1 MKLHVFGASGAG
13 VTTLGRALSGT
24 LGLPYFDSDDYFW
37 LPAKPD
43 YTQRRP
49 AAERAALLAHD
60 LAQHPSWILGGLV
73 GGWDDSWW
81 MAFDLVVFLWLP
93 PALRLQRLAE
103 REQQRY
109 GAAIATDP
117 NQAARTAAFLE
128 WAAGYDDSS
137 TGGTRTIAN
146 HTAWLGRFACPVLEL
161 RGDLS
166 LAERV
171 AAVMAQVQTL

>member
-1 MKLHVFGASGAG
+1 VS
-13 VTTLGRALSGT
+13 
-24 LGLPYFDSDDYFW
+24 
-37 LPAKPD
+37 
-43 YTQRRP
+43 
-49 AAERAALLAHD
+49 
-60 LAQHPSWILGGLV
+60 
-73 GGWDDSWW
+73 GWDDSWW
-81 MAFDLVVFLWLP
+81 TAFDLVVFLWLP

-117 NQAARTAAFLE
+117 AQAARTAAFLE

-166 LAERV
+166 VAERV
-171 AAVMAQVQTL
+171 AAVEARVQTL

>member
-13 VTTLGRALSGT
+13 VTTLGRALSST

-37 LPAKPD
+37 LPAQPA

-49 AAERAALLAHD
+49 PAERGARLAAD
-60 LAQHPSWILGGLV
+60 LARHDSWILGGSV

-81 MAFDLVVFLWLP
+81 VAFDLVVFLWLP
-93 PALRLQRLAE
+93 PAPRLQRLAE

-109 GAAIATDP
+109 GAASQADP
-117 NQAARTAAFLE
+117 AQAARTAAFLE
-128 WAAGYDDSS
+128 WAAGYDNSS

-146 HTAWLGRFACPVLEL
+146 HTAWLERFACPVLEL

-166 LAERV
+166 VAERV
-171 AAVMAQVQTL
+171 AAVVARVQTL

>member
-1 MKLHVFGASGAG
+1 MKLHIFGASGAG
-13 VTTLGRALSGT
+13 VTTLGRALAGT

-37 LPAKPD
+37 LPAQPD

-49 AAERAALLAHD
+49 PVERGALLARD
-60 LAQHPSWILGGLV
+60 LAAHDSWILGGSV

-81 MAFDLVVFLWLP
+81 TAFDLVVFLWLP

-117 NQAARTAAFLE
+117 AQAARTAAFLK
-128 WAAGYDDSS
+128 WAAGYDNSS

-146 HTAWLGRFACPVLEL
+146 HTAWLGRFAGPVLEL

-166 LAERV
+166 VAARV
-171 AAVMAQVQTL
+171 AAVMARVQTL